1 MNGESEKML
10 KDDWEEKQVDVDAK
24 MLAKIIFNKE
34 TPNYLPLEH
43 QSDTQVNALYTQ
55 LDTMLQQ
62 NLLNEAEDLLYE
74 QVDTKNYRYLEMAI
88 DFYVKLNK
96 KTDKELDESDFERS
110 EIEEGLQDMIHRFNI
125 TLPA

>member
-1 MNGESEKML
+1 ML

-74 QVDTKNYRYLEMAI
+74 QVDTRNYRYLEMAI

-96 KTDKELDESDFERS
+96 KTDKELDEADFERS